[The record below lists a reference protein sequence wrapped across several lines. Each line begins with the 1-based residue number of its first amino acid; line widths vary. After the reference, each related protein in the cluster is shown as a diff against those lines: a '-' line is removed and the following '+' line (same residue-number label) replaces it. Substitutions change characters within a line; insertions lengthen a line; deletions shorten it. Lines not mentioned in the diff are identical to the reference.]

1 MMMMIKASE
10 RIKKKSVHELP
21 TRPESI
27 PPLNFFF
34 FFWQFNKKKNDK
46 SVKEGKTKL
55 ELGFSIFHLFQYQY
69 RI

>member
-1 MMMMIKASE
+1 MSCLHGPRAA
-10 RIKKKSVHELP
+10 
-21 TRPESI
+21 